1 MQFDQQPTQKKSFWS
16 RPEGTTGMIFVAGA
30 VSLAAIFGLKVAP
43 LITLI
48 FKNIFTMTLTGVGL
62 YAFFAVITN
71 KKFRLAVSNLF
82 KTSMRW
88 LTSWVITIDPIA
100 ILKNYVDHLRE
111 KYNEME
117 EKIGMLNGS
126 IKQLEFSR
134 DDNDKKIKDCLRK
147 AEYAKSKN
155 LEQDFLLN
163 KRQAIRLQDVNE
175 NYAKLLLKLKNL
187 HTVLIRYR
195 DAAKVMI
202 IDTQNNV
209 EAKEKEFKALK
220 QGYSAM
226 KSAMSILMGDE
237 QKEMFDQ
244 SMEFVVNDVAM
255 KVGEID
261 AFMEQSS
268 DYLRKVDLENGLA
281 DERGNELFERWMKQ
295 DSVLLKDDKKL
306 VIDKDGGLEVKAT
319 DPKESVW
326 FDNQPKSKYFNG

>member
-16 RPEGTTGMIFVAGA
+16 RPEGTTGMIVVAGL
-30 VSLAAIFGLKVAP
+30 VSLAAIFGLKIAP

-48 FKNIFTMTLTGVGL
+48 FTNIFTMTVTGVGL
-62 YAFFAVITN
+62 YALIKILTN
-71 KKFRLAVSNLF
+71 KKFKLAISNLF

-117 EKIGMLNGS
+117 EKIAMLNGS
-126 IKQLEFSR
+126 IKQLEFSKN
-134 DDNDKKIKDCLRK
+134 DNDKKITDCLKR
-147 AEYAKSKN
+147 AEFAKGKN
-155 LEQDFLLN
+155 LDQDFLLN
-163 KRQAIRLQDVNE
+163 KRQAVRLKDVNE
-175 NYAKLLLKLKNL
+175 NYASLLAKLKNL
-187 HTVLIRYR
+187 HTILIRYR

-237 QKEMFDQ
+237 QKELFDQ

-261 AFMEQSS
+261 AFMERSS

-281 DERGNELFERWMKQ
+281 DESGNELFDKWMKQ
-295 DSVLLKDDKKL
+295 DSILLKEDKKL
-306 VIDKDGGLEVKAT
+306 VIDKDGGLEVKST
-319 DPKESVW
+319 ENKETVW
-326 FDNQPKSKYFNG
+326 FDKKSESKYF